1 MYVKNEKL
9 ESKHNLNEIDI
20 DWKDNS
26 DDRYLE
32 FQRNQ
37 QKGHLPF

>member
-20 DWKDNS
+20 DIDWKANNN
-26 DDRYLE
+26 DRYL
-32 FQRNQ
+32 RVSKNPA
-37 QKGHLPF
+37 KKR